1 MYCSYAFNAIQK
13 TKTLTF
19 LLAYTAMIV
28 DETSDT
34 VLMNLCMN
42 VMYVCSYVVASKICK
57 MIRKPIKGKK

>member
-19 LLAYTAMIV
+19 LLAYTEMIV

-34 VLMNLCMN
+34 VLMNLRSSEQNMQN
-42 VMYVCSYVVASKICK
+42 NQKTNKSQKI
-57 MIRKPIKGKK
+57 ILKKNA